1 MNLPMR
7 LRLAVIDVV
16 YGVRT
21 ARSGVATSSATP
33 D

>member
-7 LRLAVIDVV
+7 LRLAAIDVV
-16 YGVRT
+16 HGDRT